1 MPKQGLEKEKELEI
15 TLPTFGGSYIKQ
27 GNSRKTSTSISLTML
42 KPLTMWIITND
53 AKLLERGAYQIILPV
68 F

>member
-1 MPKQGLEKEKELEI
+1 
-15 TLPTFGGSYIKQ
+15 
-27 GNSRKTSTSISLTML
+27 ML

-68 F
+68 FWETCMQVKMQQLERGTEKRIASKLGKEYVKAIYCHRLM